1 MPNISNLGKT
11 EILKLCKKVEYES
24 EQTFILAFLSLPLCR
39 FGNRNEADPRP
50 IYLAA
55 NENENNDQTSN

>member
-11 EILKLCKKVEYES
+11 EILKLKVEYES

-39 FGNRNEADPRP
+39 FGNRNAADPRP

-55 NENENNDQTSN
+55 NENENNDLTSN